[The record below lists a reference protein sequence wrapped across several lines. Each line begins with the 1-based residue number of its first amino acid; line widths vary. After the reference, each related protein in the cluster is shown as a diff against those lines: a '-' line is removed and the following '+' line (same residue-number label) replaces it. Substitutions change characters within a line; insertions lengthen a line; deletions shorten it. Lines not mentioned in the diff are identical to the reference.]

1 MAVRCCQQ
9 GPLWCWHKRLQAT
22 LIVAQLARQREWLWL
37 WQCGEVFM
45 HRERR
50 HILPTD
56 TPITALAKNAER
68 RSAGCSTSIP
78 GGQRAHQCTHACGT
92 AGRWH
97 DSRAIFQLAE
107 SGDPTAAVCRQGR
120 HDEPHYCMHV
130 RVHVQVE
137 ERFSPCSTTAGPR
150 PAALLAIPT
159 TPTVSVLAMPG
170 GRQHR
175 CLVRVCVCV
184 CRNQECAVRAYV
196 CTVGVVQ

>member
-22 LIVAQLARQREWLWL
+22 LIVAQLARQREWLWF

-78 GGQRAHQCTHACGT
+78 GGQRAHQCAHACGT
-92 AGRWH
+92 AGWWH
-97 DSRAIFQLAE
+97 MTQ
-107 SGDPTAAVCRQGR
+107 QG
-120 HDEPHYCMHV
+120 H
-130 RVHVQVE
+130 
-137 ERFSPCSTTAGPR
+137 FLTG
-150 PAALLAIPT
+150 
-159 TPTVSVLAMPG
+159 
-170 GRQHR
+170 
-175 CLVRVCVCV
+175 
-184 CRNQECAVRAYV
+184 
-196 CTVGVVQ
+196 